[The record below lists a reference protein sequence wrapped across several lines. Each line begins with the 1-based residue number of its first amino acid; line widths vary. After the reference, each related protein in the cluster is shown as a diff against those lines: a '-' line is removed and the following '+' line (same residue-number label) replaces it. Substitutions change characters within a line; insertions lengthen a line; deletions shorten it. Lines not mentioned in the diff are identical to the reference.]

1 MRVPMYARLIG
12 MIALAGCAAGVGAQ
26 MEGDGMSWGR
36 ELPIVAQVD
45 PGGPVRALAI
55 RDGVAYV
62 CCDYFGL
69 VTLDLSDP
77 RAPKPLG
84 RCDTFQAFDVALRGD
99 HAFVADRY
107 GGVQVIDVSDP
118 ANPSL
123 VTTYDTI
130 EFATD
135 VEVAGDLLLVP
146 CRSHGTEVVSIA
158 DPAHPRHL
166 GFARCGES
174 QGVQVRGNFAYVGVW
189 HESMLAIL
197 DLTDPCRP
205 EIVTRHPLHG
215 YGYGL
220 ALGTGELAGYAFV
233 AHGHHDRTLGA
244 DGTNRGHGFDVIDVR
259 DPARSETVAHVRTPD
274 YYLRGPDSWQCVV
287 SGTRLFLADGLNGL
301 FVFDVSDPTAPQPLA
316 LCDTPGYAHNLAVAD
331 GLVYVADYRAG
342 LVVVEA
348 EGLATPPVPDVGTP
362 PAPTTGCPPLSCGEA
377 TYASGGQVRGV
388 AVDGERAFLASGS
401 AGLEVLALP
410 GMERVGGLALE
421 GIAYDVA
428 VEGGLVCI
436 ACGPAGVALADVSQP
451 TAPELI
457 ATALEGRYARQLV
470 RFGERLVVL
479 TGNAV
484 IEVLSIADPAAP
496 ELLGTV
502 KLEHFGWQIAETLL
516 QGRYVVVGN
525 GFGVRVIDLD
535 AEGGP
540 ALAHAHDTRQVLSFG
555 TNGVALIGEMLLAT
569 GHRQLRTF
577 DLSDPAQLRPLS
589 EARVGL
595 APVRLTLGETVD
607 GVTRAWAA
615 CPTSGGVVIADVH
628 ADGRIEVV
636 AQTPTPGHASRVALA
651 GERVLVADG
660 YAGLHL
666 MAPGATSR

>member
-1 MRVPMYARLIG
+1 
-12 MIALAGCAAGVGAQ
+12 MIALAGCAASAGAQ
-26 MEGDGMSWGR
+26 MEGDGMSRGR

-69 VTLDLSDP
+69 VTMDLSDP
-77 RAPKPLG
+77 RAPRVLG

-99 HAFVADRY
+99 YAFVADRF
-107 GGVQVIDVSDP
+107 GGVQVVDVSDP
-118 ANPSL
+118 AAPAL

-146 CRSHGTEVVSIA
+146 CRSYGTEVVSIA
-158 DPAHPRHL
+158 DPARPRHL

-174 QGVQVRGNFAYVGVW
+174 QGVQVRDHLAYVGVW

-197 DLTDPCRP
+197 DLTAPCRP

-244 DGTNRGHGFDVIDVR
+244 DGANRGHGFDVIDVR
-259 DPARSETVAHVRTPD
+259 DPARPETVAHVRTPD

-287 SGTRLFLADGLNGL
+287 SGTRLFLADGVNGL
-301 FVFDVSDPTAPQPLA
+301 LVFDVSDPAKPHPLA
-316 LCDTPGYAHNLAVAD
+316 HCDTPGYAHNLAVAD

-342 LVVVEA
+342 LAVVEA
-348 EGLATPPVPDVGTP
+348 EGLATPPMPDVGTP
-362 PAPTTGCPPLSCGEA
+362 PEPPAQCPPLSCGEA
-377 TYASGGQVRGV
+377 TYASAGQVRGV
-388 AVDGERAFLASGS
+388 AVDGGRAFLASGS

-410 GMERVGGLALE
+410 GLERVGGLALARH
-421 GIAYDVA
+421 GIAYDVS
-428 VEGGLVCI
+428 VEGGLACI
-436 ACGPAGVALADVSQP
+436 ACGPAGVALADVSRP

-457 ATALEGRYARQLV
+457 ATALDGRYARQLV
-470 RFGERLVVL
+470 RFGDRLVVL
-479 TGNAV
+479 TGNAT
-484 IEVLSIADPAAP
+484 IDVLSIADPAVP

-502 KLEHFGWQIAETLL
+502 KLEHFGRQIAETLL

-525 GFGVRVIDLD
+525 GFGVRIIDLD
-535 AEGGP
+535 ADGGP
-540 ALAHAHDTRQVLSFG
+540 ALAWAHDTRQALSFG
-555 TNGVALIGEMLLAT
+555 TNGVALIGEMLVAS

-577 DLSDPAQLRPLS
+577 DLSAPARLEPLS

-595 APVRLTLGETVD
+595 APTRLTLGETVD

-636 AQTPTPGHASRVALA
+636 GETPTPGHASRVALA
-651 GERVLVADG
+651 GDRVLVADG

-666 MAPGATSR
+666 MAADATSR